1 MKNIF
6 TKTKQIGDFG
16 EDAAAKYLKKN
27 GYNILERNYRASYNE
42 IDIIAEDKSFIVF
55 TEVKSR
61 TANKGSPSRF
71 GRPARAVDQGKKRH
85 TVSAARTYLHS
96 NPTDKQVRMDVIEVY
111 LEKDADGNRKVT
123 DIIHIRN
130 AYGVQK

>member
-6 TKTKQIGDFG
+6 AKTKQIGDFG
-16 EDAAAKYLKKN
+16 EDAAARYLKKN
-27 GYNILERNYRASYNE
+27 GYKIIERNYRASHNE

-61 TANKGSPSRF
+61 TADESSPSRF
-71 GRPARAVDQGKKRH
+71 GRPARAVDYDKKRH
-85 TVSAARTYLHS
+85 TLSAARTYLHS

-111 LEKDADGNRKVT
+111 LEKAANGKHSVS